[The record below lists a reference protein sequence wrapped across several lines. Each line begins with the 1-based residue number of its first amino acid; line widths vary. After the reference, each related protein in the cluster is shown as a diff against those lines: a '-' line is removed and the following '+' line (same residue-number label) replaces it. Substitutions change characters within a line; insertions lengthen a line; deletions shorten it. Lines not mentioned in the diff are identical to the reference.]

1 MTDNPNKTKWEDM
14 APEDRVAIYTAFEMG
29 TGVVQFYFE
38 QQERW
43 ADKSTY
49 GFSNRAAFRIKPE
62 DEEFSLS
69 EQFTMPEGIPNFLVT
84 LTVKNGRPS
93 VVEVENIKTHMVFT
107 PND

>member
-1 MTDNPNKTKWEDM
+1 MTDNPSKTPWGKM
-14 APEDRVAIYTAFEMG
+14 TPEERIAIFTENETGDGELQSYDVDDGVWDHMIDRFFFADVAY
-29 TGVVQFYFE
+29 
-38 QQERW
+38 
-43 ADKSTY
+43 
-49 GFSNRAAFRIKPE
+49 RIKPE